1 MQRQPSN
8 TKEMREM
15 RDDLI
20 SNSDNILNEIAAGAS
35 IADTPEVKELLEQ
48 VTNIGTKLKLNETRK
63 GESKWKRRLRKL
75 APFDAL
81 GKAEE
86 HVAKADFSSSDL
98 KTQNETLLNTLTK
111 QRERV
116 EETVCSIID
125 LGQSFGENISKLSAF
140 VEGVDESLNDD
151 ITESERFSREVLAKE
166 TREYIAILQ
175 EQEKQVVDIVKT
187 GRVVVSQLS
196 SAQPILRSQLNGG
209 AIALKAIQDV
219 AELSETYKVLED
231 LSTSMRETT
240 RERILVVQ
248 RDAIRRHIGDDES
261 VKKIEASVK
270 RQNEISSEIATL
282 HADLKQSMGQ
292 RHDILKKVVEDGLNG
307 GEDHSKYLSE
317 SKDGIRF

>member
-1 MQRQPSN
+1 MQQPTN
-8 TKEMREM
+8 TKEMREL
-15 RDDLI
+15 RDSLI
-20 SNSDNILNEIAAGAS
+20 SNSDNILNEIASGAS

-48 VTNIGTKLKLNETRK
+48 VTNIGTKLKLNESRK
-63 GESKWKRRLRKL
+63 GESQWKRRLRSL
-75 APFDAL
+75 VPFGAL
-81 GKAEE
+81 DKAE
-86 HVAKADFSSSDL
+86 HHIAKADFEASDL

-125 LGQSFGENISKLSAF
+125 LGQSFGENIAKLSAF

-219 AELSETYKVLED
+219 SELSETYKVLED

-261 VKKIEASVK
+261 IKKIEASVK
-270 RQNEISSEIATL
+270 RQNEISNEIATL
-282 HADLKQSMGQ
+282 HSDLKQSMSE

-307 GEDHSKYLSE
+307 GEDHTKYLEE
-317 SKDGIRF
+317 SKTSLFR